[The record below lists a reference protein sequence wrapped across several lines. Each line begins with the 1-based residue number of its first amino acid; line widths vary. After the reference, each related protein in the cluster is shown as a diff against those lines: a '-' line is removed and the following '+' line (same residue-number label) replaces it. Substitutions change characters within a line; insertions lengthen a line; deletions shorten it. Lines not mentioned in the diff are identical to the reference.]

1 MKTENNAC
9 VLIISNRAGLL
20 KIAHMLNG
28 KLRTPKIYL
37 SILPAT
43 RMAGLQRAFSPSSAF
58 RSHSSWYNAWF
69 AGFTEADGGFMVR
82 LTEPGGHRAETKRG
96 HMLYVY
102 HRTAADPP

>member
-1 MKTENNAC
+1 MGSSELPKF
-9 VLIISNRAGLL
+9 IYQFYRLL
-20 KIAHMLNG
+20 EWLGSKGHSVPALPLDH
-28 KLRTPKIYL
+28 TPL
-37 SILPAT
+37 
-43 RMAGLQRAFSPSSAF
+43 G
-58 RSHSSWYNAWF
+58 YNAWF

>member
-43 RMAGLQRAFSPSSAF
+43 RMALPLDHTPLG
-58 RSHSSWYNAWF
+58 YNAWF